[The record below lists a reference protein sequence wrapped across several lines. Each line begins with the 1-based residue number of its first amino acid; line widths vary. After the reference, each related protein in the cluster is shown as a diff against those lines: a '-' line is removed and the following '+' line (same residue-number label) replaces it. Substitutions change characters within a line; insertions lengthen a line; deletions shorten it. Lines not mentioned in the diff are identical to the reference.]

1 MSYERT
7 RELLEEAIR
16 EAGGPKRVAAAGLAF
31 AAVVV
36 LAVGAYSRGGDA
48 GPGTEVLAP
57 APSSDAGAGDGQE
70 GDARTAAGPPSARGA
85 GADEASAA
93 PGALLVHVTGAVR
106 RAGVVRLGAGARVAD
121 AIRAAGGAAPGA
133 DVSALNL
140 AALLTDAE
148 KIHVPRRGEALA
160 QPLAAGGGASAGVGG
175 ASAGGAPVDLNAAGV
190 AELDALPGI
199 GPVLAQRI
207 VDWRAS
213 NGRFASVD
221 DLRQVEGI
229 GPKKFEQLKAL
240 LVVR

>member
-7 RELLEEAIR
+7 RELLQEAIR
-16 EAGGPKRVAAAGLAF
+16 EAGGPKRVAGAGLAF
-31 AAVVV
+31 AAVLV
-36 LAVGAYSRGGDA
+36 LAVGAYPRGGDA
-48 GPGTEVLAP
+48 GPGTEILPP
-57 APSSDAGAGDGQE
+57 ATSSDAGAGDGQK
-70 GDARTAAGPPSARGA
+70 GDARTAAGPPSAQGT

-93 PGALLVHVTGAVR
+93 LGALLVHVTGAVR
-106 RAGVVRLGAGARVAD
+106 RAGVVRLSAGARVAD

-140 AALLTDAE
+140 AAVLTDAE

-160 QPLAAGGGASAGVGG
+160 QPLAAGPSASAGVGG
-175 ASAGGAPVDLNAAGV
+175 ASAGGAPVDLNAAGA

-207 VDWRAS
+207 VDYRTS